1 LRRIGVF
8 WIEFM
13 SDFSQWSLRSELVEA
28 IASQGITE
36 PTPIQQASLA
46 DILAGTD
53 VLAQA
58 KTGSGKTLAF
68 ALGILSGLDAPS
80 GVQALVLCPTR
91 ELADQVTQAIRK
103 VAVRLPNV
111 KVSAFYG
118 GIPVRVHVESLVHE
132 PAIVVGTPGRIL
144 ELIETGAL
152 KLDAMKT
159 LVLDEADRMLDM
171 GFEPA
176 IQAIQKALPKKRQ
189 TLLFSATFPDAVRAL
204 SKSYQ
209 RDPKEILLDTDTRSE
224 HIEQLFFEV
233 PINRKADA
241 LLHLLGQLQ
250 PAQAL
255 VFCNTKI
262 DCQQV
267 EQHLAKAGFDV
278 TALHGDLEQR
288 DRDEAMVR
296 FQNGSVRV
304 LVATDVAARG
314 LDVSDL
320 PLVISYE
327 LAHQAD
333 VHVHRVGRTGRAGKD
348 GRALALV
355 ASSEIGRVKAVEEQM
370 SLTAQW
376 QRIDLSAIKLAPL
389 KADWKTLV
397 IDAGRKDKLRPGDI
411 LGALTGKQQIT
422 ATQVGKIALFDTRSY
437 VALHRSVADK
447 ALSLLRQ
454 DKIKGRSF
462 RVRLLSPAV

>member
-1 LRRIGVF
+1 MPDFNQWPLRA
-8 WIEFM
+8 
-13 SDFSQWSLRSELVEA
+13 ELLEA
-28 IASQGITE
+28 LASQSIFE
-36 PTPIQQASLA
+36 PTPIQQEALSDL
-46 DILAGTD
+46 LAGKD

-68 ALGILSGLDAPS
+68 ALAILSNVDATS

-103 VAVRLPNV
+103 VAVRLPNL
-111 KVSAFYG
+111 KISAFYG

-144 ELIETGAL
+144 ELIQNGAL
-152 KLDAMKT
+152 KLSGLKT

-176 IQAIQKALPKKRQ
+176 IQAIQKALPAKRQ
-189 TLLFSATFPDAVRAL
+189 TLLFSATFPEQVKTL
-204 SKSYQ
+204 SKNYQ
-209 RDPKEILLDTDTRSE
+209 NTPKEILLDTDTRSE

-233 PINRKADA
+233 SHARKNDA
-241 LLHLLGQLQ
+241 LLQLLGQLQ
-250 PAQAL
+250 PEQAL

-262 DCQQV
+262 DCQNV
-267 EQHLAKAGFDV
+267 EQHLSKSGFDV
-278 TALHGDLEQR
+278 CALHGDLEQR

-320 PLVISYE
+320 PLVFSYE

-355 ASSEIGRVKAVEEQM
+355 SSAEMGRVVAIEQQMNMSAV
-370 SLTAQW
+370 W
-376 QRIDLSAIKLAPL
+376 QRIDLNAIKLNPL
-389 KADWKTLV
+389 KAAWKTLV

-411 LGALTGKQQIT
+411 LGALTSKGVIDGK
-422 ATQVGKIALFDTRSY
+422 QVGKIALFDTRSY
-437 VALHRSVADK
+437 VAIQQQVADK
-447 ALSLLRQ
+447 ALAMLRQ
-454 DKIKGRSF
+454 DKIKGRTF
-462 RVRLLSPAV
+462 RVRLLAN

>member
-1 LRRIGVF
+1 MPDFNQWPLRA
-8 WIEFM
+8 
-13 SDFSQWSLRSELVEA
+13 ELLEA
-28 IASQGITE
+28 LASQGIFE
-36 PTPIQQASLA
+36 PTPIQQEALSDL
-46 DILAGTD
+46 LAGKD

-68 ALGILSGLDAPS
+68 ALAILSNVDATS

-103 VAVRLPNV
+103 VAVRLPNL
-111 KVSAFYG
+111 KISAFYG

-132 PAIVVGTPGRIL
+132 PSIVVGTPGRIL
-144 ELIETGAL
+144 ELIQNGAL
-152 KLDAMKT
+152 KLSGLKT

-176 IQAIQKALPKKRQ
+176 IQAIQKALPAKRQ
-189 TLLFSATFPDAVRAL
+189 TLLFSATFPEQVKTL
-204 SKSYQ
+204 SKNYQ
-209 RDPKEILLDTDTRSE
+209 NTPKEILLDTDTRSE

-233 PINRKADA
+233 SHARKNDA
-241 LLHLLGQLQ
+241 LLQLLGQLQ
-250 PAQAL
+250 PEQAL

-262 DCQQV
+262 DCQNV
-267 EQHLAKAGFDV
+267 EQHLSKSGFDV
-278 TALHGDLEQR
+278 CALHGDLEQR

-320 PLVISYE
+320 PLVLSYE

-355 ASSEIGRVKAVEEQM
+355 SSAEMGRVVAIEQQMNMSAV
-370 SLTAQW
+370 W
-376 QRIDLSAIKLAPL
+376 QRIDLNAIKLNPL
-389 KADWKTLV
+389 KAAWKTLV

-411 LGALTGKQQIT
+411 LGALTSKGVIDGK
-422 ATQVGKIALFDTRSY
+422 QVGKIALFDTRSY
-437 VALHRSVADK
+437 VAIQQQVADK
-447 ALSLLRQ
+447 ALSMLRQ
-454 DKIKGRSF
+454 DKIKGRTF
-462 RVRLLSPAV
+462 RVRLLAN

>member
-1 LRRIGVF
+1 MPDFNQWPLRA
-8 WIEFM
+8 
-13 SDFSQWSLRSELVEA
+13 ELLEA
-28 IASQGITE
+28 LASQGIFE
-36 PTPIQQASLA
+36 PTPIQQEALSDL
-46 DILAGTD
+46 LAGND

-68 ALGILSGLDAPS
+68 ALAILSSVDATS

-103 VAVRLPNV
+103 VAVRLPNL
-111 KVSAFYG
+111 KISAFYG

-132 PAIVVGTPGRIL
+132 PSIVVGTPGRIL
-144 ELIETGAL
+144 ELIQNGAL
-152 KLDAMKT
+152 KLSGLKT

-176 IQAIQKALPKKRQ
+176 IQAIQKALPAKRQ
-189 TLLFSATFPDAVRAL
+189 TLLFSATFPEQVKTL
-204 SKSYQ
+204 SKNYQ
-209 RDPKEILLDTDTRSE
+209 NTPKEILLDTDTRSE

-233 PINRKADA
+233 SHARKNDA
-241 LLHLLGQLQ
+241 LLQLLGQLQ
-250 PAQAL
+250 PEQAL

-262 DCQQV
+262 DCQNV
-267 EQHLAKAGFDV
+267 EQHLSKSGFDV
-278 TALHGDLEQR
+278 CALHGDLEQR

-320 PLVISYE
+320 PLVLSYE

-355 ASSEIGRVKAVEEQM
+355 SSAEMGRVVAIEQQMNMSAV
-370 SLTAQW
+370 W
-376 QRIDLSAIKLAPL
+376 QRLDLNAIKLNPL
-389 KADWKTLV
+389 KAAWKTLV

-411 LGALTGKQQIT
+411 LGALTSKGIIDGKS
-422 ATQVGKIALFDTRSY
+422 VGKIALFDTRSY
-437 VALHRSVADK
+437 VALQQQVADK
-447 ALSLLRQ
+447 ALAMLRQ
-454 DKIKGRSF
+454 DKIKGRTF
-462 RVRLLSPAV
+462 RVRLLAN

>member
-1 LRRIGVF
+1 
-8 WIEFM
+8 M
-13 SDFSQWSLRSELVEA
+13 SDFNQWSLPAELLEA
-28 IASQGITE
+28 LSSQGITQ
-36 PTPIQQASLA
+36 PTPIQQQALSDL
-46 DILAGTD
+46 LAGHD

-68 ALGILSGLDAPS
+68 ALTMLTRLEPVS

-103 VAVRLPNV
+103 VAVRLPNL
-111 KVSAFYG
+111 KISAFYG
-118 GIPVRVHVESLVHE
+118 GIPVRVHAESLVHE

-144 ELIETGAL
+144 ELIQNGAL
-152 KLDAMKT
+152 KLTSLKT
-159 LVLDEADRMLDM
+159 WVLDEADRMLDM

-176 IQAIQKALPKKRQ
+176 IQAIQKSLPDKRQ
-189 TLLFSATFPDAVRAL
+189 TLMFSATFPEQVKLL
-204 SKSYQ
+204 SKNYQ
-209 RDPKEILLDTDTRSE
+209 KTPKEILLDTDTRSE

-233 PINRKADA
+233 SIPKKNDA
-241 LLHLLGQLQ
+241 LVQLLGQLK
-250 PAQAL
+250 PEQAL

-262 DCQQV
+262 DCQNV
-267 EQHLAKAGFDV
+267 EQHLSKAGFDV
-278 TALHGDLEQR
+278 CALHGDLEQR

-320 PLVISYE
+320 PLVVSYE

-348 GRALALV
+348 GRALAFV
-355 ASSEIGRVKAVEEQM
+355 ASSEMGRVAAIEEQM
-370 SLTAQW
+370 TLSAQW
-376 QRIDLSAIKLAPL
+376 QRLDLNTIKLQPL
-389 KADWKTLV
+389 QSLWKTLV

-411 LGALTGKQQIT
+411 LGALTANKQIEGKD
-422 ATQVGKIALFDTRSY
+422 VGKIALFDTRSY
-437 VALHRSVADK
+437 VALHKSVADK
-447 ALSLLRQ
+447 ALQLLRN
-454 DKIKGRSF
+454 DKIKGRTF
-462 RVRLLSPAV
+462 RIRILGASR

>member
-1 LRRIGVF
+1 
-8 WIEFM
+8 M
-13 SDFSQWSLRSELVEA
+13 SDFSQWPLRAELLEA
-28 IASQGITE
+28 LASQSMTV
-36 PTPIQQASLA
+36 PTPIQQAALA
-46 DILAGTD
+46 DILAGRD

-68 ALGILSGLDAPS
+68 ALGLLQGLKSPS

-152 KLDAMKT
+152 KLEAMT
-159 LVLDEADRMLDM
+159 SLVLDEADRMLDM

-176 IQAIQKALPKKRQ
+176 IQAIRKALPAKYQ
-189 TLLFSATFPDAVRAL
+189 TLLFSATFPEAVRAL

-209 RDPKEILLDTDTRSE
+209 RDPLEILLDTDTRSE

-233 PINRKADA
+233 SASRKNDA
-241 LLHLLGQLQ
+241 LLQLLGQLQ

-262 DCQQV
+262 DCQNV

-278 TALHGDLEQR
+278 CSLHGDLEQR

-320 PLVISYE
+320 PLVFSYE

-355 ASSEIGRVKAVEEQM
+355 APSEMGRVNAIEQQM
-370 SLTAQW
+370 GLTARW
-376 QRIDLSAIKLAPL
+376 QRLDLSSIKLAPL
-389 KADWKTLV
+389 KADWKTVV

-411 LGALTGKQQIT
+411 LGALTAKQAIDGK
-422 ATQVGKIALFDTRSY
+422 AVGKIALFDTRSY
-437 VALHRSVADK
+437 VALHKSVADK
-447 ALSLLRQ
+447 ALQLLRQ

-462 RVRLLSPAV
+462 RVRLLSP

>member
-1 LRRIGVF
+1 
-8 WIEFM
+8 M
-13 SDFSQWSLRSELVEA
+13 SDFSQWPLRAELLDA
-28 IASQGITE
+28 LTSQGMTV
-36 PTPIQQASLA
+36 PTPIQQAALA
-46 DILAGTD
+46 EILAGRD

-68 ALGILSGLDAPS
+68 ALGLLQGLKAPS

-152 KLDAMKT
+152 KLEAMNS

-176 IQAIQKALPKKRQ
+176 IQAIRKGLPANYQ

-209 RDPKEILLDTDTRSE
+209 RDPLEILLDTDTRSE

-233 PINRKADA
+233 PANRKNDV
-241 LLHLLGQLQ
+241 LLQLLGQLQ

-262 DCQQV
+262 DCQNV

-278 TALHGDLEQR
+278 CALHGDLEQR

-296 FQNGSVRV
+296 FQNGSMRV

-320 PLVISYE
+320 PLVFSYE

-348 GRALALV
+348 GQALALV
-355 ASSEIGRVKAVEEQM
+355 ASGEMARVKAIEEQM
-370 SLTAQW
+370 GMTARW
-376 QRIDLSAIKLAPL
+376 QRLDLSSIKLAPL
-389 KADWKTLV
+389 KAEWKTLV

-411 LGALTGKQQIT
+411 LGALTAKQAIDGK
-422 ATQVGKIALFDTRSY
+422 AVGKIALFDTRSY
-437 VALHRSVADK
+437 VALHKSVADR
-447 ALSLLRQ
+447 ALQLLRQ

-462 RVRLLSPAV
+462 RVRLLSP

>member
-1 LRRIGVF
+1 
-8 WIEFM
+8 M
-13 SDFSQWSLRSELVEA
+13 SDFSQWPLRAELLEA
-28 IASQGITE
+28 LASQSMTV
-36 PTPIQQASLA
+36 PTPIQQAALA
-46 DILAGTD
+46 DILAGRD

-68 ALGILSGLDAPS
+68 ALGLLQGLKSPS

-152 KLDAMKT
+152 KLEAMT
-159 LVLDEADRMLDM
+159 SLVLDEADRMLDM

-176 IQAIQKALPKKRQ
+176 IQAIRKALPAKYQ
-189 TLLFSATFPDAVRAL
+189 TLLFSATFPEAVRAL

-209 RDPKEILLDTDTRSE
+209 RDPLEILLDTDTRSE

-233 PINRKADA
+233 SASRKNDA
-241 LLHLLGQLQ
+241 LLQLLGQLQ

-262 DCQQV
+262 DCQNV

-278 TALHGDLEQR
+278 CALHGDLEQR

-320 PLVISYE
+320 PLVFSYE

-355 ASSEIGRVKAVEEQM
+355 APSEMGRVNAIEQQM
-370 SLTAQW
+370 GLTARW
-376 QRIDLSAIKLAPL
+376 QRLDLSSIKLAPL
-389 KADWKTLV
+389 KADWKTVV

-411 LGALTGKQQIT
+411 LGALTAKQAIDGK
-422 ATQVGKIALFDTRSY
+422 AVGKIALFDTRSY
-437 VALHRSVADK
+437 VALHKSVADK
-447 ALSLLRQ
+447 ALQLLRQ

-462 RVRLLSPAV
+462 RVRLLSP

>member
-1 LRRIGVF
+1 MPDFNQWPLRA
-8 WIEFM
+8 
-13 SDFSQWSLRSELVEA
+13 ELLEA
-28 IASQGITE
+28 LASQGIFE
-36 PTPIQQASLA
+36 PTPIQQEALSDL
-46 DILAGTD
+46 LAGKD

-68 ALGILSGLDAPS
+68 ALAILSNVDATS

-103 VAVRLPNV
+103 VAVRLPNL
-111 KVSAFYG
+111 KISAFYG

-132 PAIVVGTPGRIL
+132 PSIVVGTPGRIL
-144 ELIETGAL
+144 ELIQNGAL
-152 KLDAMKT
+152 KLSGLKT

-176 IQAIQKALPKKRQ
+176 IQAIQKALPAKRQ
-189 TLLFSATFPDAVRAL
+189 TLLFSATFPEQVKTL
-204 SKSYQ
+204 SKNYQ
-209 RDPKEILLDTDTRSE
+209 NTPKEILLDTDTRSE

-233 PINRKADA
+233 SHARKNDA
-241 LLHLLGQLQ
+241 LLQLLGQLQ
-250 PAQAL
+250 PEQAL

-262 DCQQV
+262 DCQNV
-267 EQHLAKAGFDV
+267 EQHLSKSGFDV
-278 TALHGDLEQR
+278 CALHGDLEQR

-320 PLVISYE
+320 PLVLSYE

-355 ASSEIGRVKAVEEQM
+355 SSTEMGRVVAIEQQMNMSAV
-370 SLTAQW
+370 W
-376 QRIDLSAIKLAPL
+376 QRIDLNAIKLNPL
-389 KADWKTLV
+389 KAVWKTLV

-411 LGALTGKQQIT
+411 LGALTSKGVIDGK
-422 ATQVGKIALFDTRSY
+422 QVGKIALFDTRSY
-437 VALHRSVADK
+437 VAIQQQVVDK
-447 ALSLLRQ
+447 ALSMLRQ
-454 DKIKGRSF
+454 DKIKGRTF
-462 RVRLLSPAV
+462 RVRLLAN

>member
-1 LRRIGVF
+1 
-8 WIEFM
+8 
-13 SDFSQWSLRSELVEA
+13 
-28 IASQGITE
+28 
-36 PTPIQQASLA
+36 
-46 DILAGTD
+46 
-53 VLAQA
+53 
-58 KTGSGKTLAF
+58 
-68 ALGILSGLDAPS
+68 
-80 GVQALVLCPTR
+80 VLCPTR

-144 ELIETGAL
+144 ELIESGAL
-152 KLDAMKT
+152 KLEAMNT

-176 IQAIQKALPKKRQ
+176 IQAIRKGLPANYQ

-209 RDPKEILLDTDTRSE
+209 RDPLEILLDTDTRSE
-224 HIEQLFFEV
+224 HIAQGFFEV
-233 PINRKADA
+233 PANRKNDA
-241 LLHLLGQLQ
+241 LLQLLGQLQ

-262 DCQQV
+262 DCQNV

-278 TALHGDLEQR
+278 CALHGDLEQR

-320 PLVISYE
+320 PLVFSYE

-348 GRALALV
+348 GQALALV
-355 ASSEIGRVKAVEEQM
+355 APGEMARVKAIEEQM
-370 SLTAQW
+370 GMTA
-376 QRIDLSAIKLAPL
+376 
-389 KADWKTLV
+389 
-397 IDAGRKDKLRPGDI
+397 RP
-411 LGALTGKQQIT
+411 
-422 ATQVGKIALFDTRSY
+422 
-437 VALHRSVADK
+437 
-447 ALSLLRQ
+447 
-454 DKIKGRSF
+454 
-462 RVRLLSPAV
+462 

>member
-1 LRRIGVF
+1 
-8 WIEFM
+8 M
-13 SDFSQWSLRSELVEA
+13 SDFSQWPLRAELLDA
-28 IASQGITE
+28 LTSQGMTV
-36 PTPIQQASLA
+36 PTPIQQAALA
-46 DILAGTD
+46 DILAGRD

-68 ALGILSGLDAPS
+68 ALGLLQGLKAPS

-144 ELIETGAL
+144 ELIESGAL
-152 KLDAMKT
+152 KLEAMNT

-176 IQAIQKALPKKRQ
+176 IQAIRKGLPANYQ

-209 RDPKEILLDTDTRSE
+209 RDPLEILLDTDTRSE
-224 HIEQLFFEV
+224 HIAQGFFEV
-233 PINRKADA
+233 PANRKNDA
-241 LLHLLGQLQ
+241 LLQLLGQLQ

-262 DCQQV
+262 DCQNV

-278 TALHGDLEQR
+278 CALHGDLEQR

-320 PLVISYE
+320 PLVFSYE

-348 GRALALV
+348 GQALALV
-355 ASSEIGRVKAVEEQM
+355 APGEMARVKAIEEQM
-370 SLTAQW
+370 GMTARW
-376 QRIDLSAIKLAPL
+376 QRLDLSSIKLAPL
-389 KADWKTLV
+389 KAEWKTVV

-411 LGALTGKQQIT
+411 LGALTAKQMIDGKS
-422 ATQVGKIALFDTRSY
+422 VGKIALFDTRSY
-437 VALHRSVADK
+437 VALHKSVADK
-447 ALSLLRQ
+447 ALQLLRQ

-462 RVRLLSPAV
+462 RVRLLSP

>member
-1 LRRIGVF
+1 MPDFNQWPLRA
-8 WIEFM
+8 
-13 SDFSQWSLRSELVEA
+13 ELLEA
-28 IASQGITE
+28 LASQGIFE
-36 PTPIQQASLA
+36 PTPIQQEALSDL
-46 DILAGTD
+46 LAGKD

-68 ALGILSGLDAPS
+68 ALAILSNVDATS

-103 VAVRLPNV
+103 VAVRLPNL
-111 KVSAFYG
+111 KISAFYG

-132 PAIVVGTPGRIL
+132 PSIVVGTPGRIL
-144 ELIETGAL
+144 ELIQNGAL
-152 KLDAMKT
+152 KLSGLKT

-176 IQAIQKALPKKRQ
+176 IQAIQKALPAKRQ
-189 TLLFSATFPDAVRAL
+189 TLLFSATFPEQVKTL
-204 SKSYQ
+204 SKNYQ
-209 RDPKEILLDTDTRSE
+209 NTPKEILLDTDTRSE

-233 PINRKADA
+233 THARKNDA
-241 LLHLLGQLQ
+241 LLQLLGQLQ
-250 PAQAL
+250 PEQAL

-262 DCQQV
+262 DCQNV
-267 EQHLAKAGFDV
+267 EQHLSKSGFDV
-278 TALHGDLEQR
+278 CALHGDLEQR

-320 PLVISYE
+320 PLVLSYE

-355 ASSEIGRVKAVEEQM
+355 SSAEMGRVVAIEQQMNMSAV
-370 SLTAQW
+370 W
-376 QRIDLSAIKLAPL
+376 QRIDLNAIKLNPL
-389 KADWKTLV
+389 KASWKTLV

-411 LGALTGKQQIT
+411 LGALTSKGVIDGK
-422 ATQVGKIALFDTRSY
+422 QVGKIALFDTRSY
-437 VALHRSVADK
+437 VAIQQQVADK
-447 ALSLLRQ
+447 ALSMLRQ
-454 DKIKGRSF
+454 DKIKGRTF
-462 RVRLLSPAV
+462 RVRLLAN

>member
-1 LRRIGVF
+1 MPDFNQWPLRA
-8 WIEFM
+8 
-13 SDFSQWSLRSELVEA
+13 ELLEA
-28 IASQGITE
+28 LASQGIFE
-36 PTPIQQASLA
+36 PTPIQQEALSDL
-46 DILAGTD
+46 LAGKD

-68 ALGILSGLDAPS
+68 ALAILSNVDATS

-103 VAVRLPNV
+103 VAVRLPNL
-111 KVSAFYG
+111 KISAFYG

-132 PAIVVGTPGRIL
+132 PSIVVGTPGRIL
-144 ELIETGAL
+144 ELIQNGAL
-152 KLDAMKT
+152 KLSGLKT

-176 IQAIQKALPKKRQ
+176 IQAIQKALPAKRQ
-189 TLLFSATFPDAVRAL
+189 TLLFSATFPEQVKTL
-204 SKSYQ
+204 SKNYQ
-209 RDPKEILLDTDTRSE
+209 NTPKEILLDTDTRSE

-233 PINRKADA
+233 SHARKNDA
-241 LLHLLGQLQ
+241 LLQLLGQLQ
-250 PAQAL
+250 PEQAL

-262 DCQQV
+262 DCQNV
-267 EQHLAKAGFDV
+267 EQHLSKSGFDV
-278 TALHGDLEQR
+278 CALHGDLEQR

-320 PLVISYE
+320 PLVLSYE

-355 ASSEIGRVKAVEEQM
+355 SSAEMGRVVAIEQQMNMSAV
-370 SLTAQW
+370 W
-376 QRIDLSAIKLAPL
+376 QRIDLNAIKLNPL
-389 KADWKTLV
+389 KAVWKTLV

-411 LGALTGKQQIT
+411 LGALTSKGVIDGN
-422 ATQVGKIALFDTRSY
+422 QVGKIALFDTRSY
-437 VALHRSVADK
+437 VAIQQQVVDK
-447 ALSLLRQ
+447 ALSMLRQ
-454 DKIKGRSF
+454 DKIKGRTF
-462 RVRLLSPAV
+462 RVRLLAN

>member
-1 LRRIGVF
+1 
-8 WIEFM
+8 M
-13 SDFSQWSLRSELVEA
+13 
-28 IASQGITE
+28 
-36 PTPIQQASLA
+36 
-46 DILAGTD
+46 
-53 VLAQA
+53 
-58 KTGSGKTLAF
+58 
-68 ALGILSGLDAPS
+68 
-80 GVQALVLCPTR
+80 
-91 ELADQVTQAIRK
+91 
-103 VAVRLPNV
+103 

-152 KLDAMKT
+152 KLDALRT

-176 IQAIQKALPKKRQ
+176 IKAIQKALPKKRQ
-189 TLLFSATFPDAVRAL
+189 TLLFSATFPDAVREL
-204 SKSYQ
+204 SKSHQ
-209 RDPKEILLDTDTRSE
+209 REPKEILLDTDTRSE
-224 HIEQLFFEV
+224 HIEQRFFDV
-233 PINRKADA
+233 PANRKLDA
-241 LLHLLGQLQ
+241 LVQLFGQLQ

-262 DCQQV
+262 DCQHVQ
-267 EQHLAKAGFDV
+267 QHLAKAGFDV
-278 TALHGDLEQR
+278 CALHGDLEQR

-327 LAHQAD
+327 LAHQPD

-348 GRALALV
+348 GLALALV
-355 ASSEIGRVKAVEEQM
+355 APSEAGRVNAVEEQM
-370 SLTAQW
+370 SLRAQW
-376 QRIDLSAIKLAPL
+376 QRIDLSAISLSPL

-411 LGALTGKQQIT
+411 LGALTGKQQI
-422 ATQVGKIALFDTRSY
+422 AAAQVGKIALFDTRSY
-437 VALHRSVADK
+437 VALHKNVSDK
-447 ALSLLRQ
+447 ALQLLRQ

-462 RVRLLSPAV
+462 RVRLLND

>member
-1 LRRIGVF
+1 MPDFNQWPLRA
-8 WIEFM
+8 
-13 SDFSQWSLRSELVEA
+13 ELLEA
-28 IASQGITE
+28 LASQGIFE
-36 PTPIQQASLA
+36 PTPIQQEALSDL
-46 DILAGTD
+46 LAGKD

-68 ALGILSGLDAPS
+68 ALAILSNVDATS

-103 VAVRLPNV
+103 VAVRLPNL
-111 KVSAFYG
+111 KISAFYG
-118 GIPVRVHVESLVHE
+118 GIPVRIHVESLVHE
-132 PAIVVGTPGRIL
+132 PSIVVGTPGRIL
-144 ELIETGAL
+144 ELIQNGAL
-152 KLDAMKT
+152 KLSGLKT

-176 IQAIQKALPKKRQ
+176 IQAIQKVLPAKRQ
-189 TLLFSATFPDAVRAL
+189 TLLFSATFPEQVKTL
-204 SKSYQ
+204 SKNYQ
-209 RDPKEILLDTDTRSE
+209 NTPKEILLDTDTRSE

-233 PINRKADA
+233 SHARKNDA
-241 LLHLLGQLQ
+241 LLQLLGQLQ
-250 PAQAL
+250 PEQAL

-262 DCQQV
+262 DCQNV
-267 EQHLAKAGFDV
+267 EQHLSKSGFDV
-278 TALHGDLEQR
+278 CALHGDLEQR

-320 PLVISYE
+320 PLVLSYE

-355 ASSEIGRVKAVEEQM
+355 SSAEMGRVVAIEQQMNMSAV
-370 SLTAQW
+370 W
-376 QRIDLSAIKLAPL
+376 QRIDLNAIKLNPL
-389 KADWKTLV
+389 KASWKTLV

-411 LGALTGKQQIT
+411 LGALTSKGVIDGK
-422 ATQVGKIALFDTRSY
+422 QVGKIALFDTRSY
-437 VALHRSVADK
+437 VAIQQQVADK
-447 ALSLLRQ
+447 ALSMLRQ
-454 DKIKGRSF
+454 DKIKGRTF
-462 RVRLLSPAV
+462 RVRLLAN

>member
-1 LRRIGVF
+1 
-8 WIEFM
+8 M
-13 SDFSQWSLRSELVEA
+13 SDFSQWPLRAELLEA
-28 IASQGITE
+28 LTSQSMTV
-36 PTPIQQASLA
+36 PTPIQQAALA
-46 DILAGTD
+46 DILAGRD

-68 ALGILSGLDAPS
+68 ALGLLQGLKSPS

-152 KLDAMKT
+152 KLEAMT
-159 LVLDEADRMLDM
+159 SLVLDEADRMLDM

-176 IQAIQKALPKKRQ
+176 IQAIRKALPAKYQ
-189 TLLFSATFPDAVRAL
+189 TLLFSATFPEAVRAL

-209 RDPKEILLDTDTRSE
+209 RDPLEILLDTDTRSE

-233 PINRKADA
+233 SASRKNDA
-241 LLHLLGQLQ
+241 LLQLLGQLQ

-262 DCQQV
+262 DCQNV

-278 TALHGDLEQR
+278 CALHGDLEQR

-320 PLVISYE
+320 PLVFSYE

-355 ASSEIGRVKAVEEQM
+355 APSEMGRVNAIEQQM
-370 SLTAQW
+370 GLTARW
-376 QRIDLSAIKLAPL
+376 QRLDLSSIKLAPL
-389 KADWKTLV
+389 KADWKTVV

-411 LGALTGKQQIT
+411 LGALTAKQAIDGK
-422 ATQVGKIALFDTRSY
+422 AVGKIALFDTRSY
-437 VALHRSVADK
+437 VALHKSVADK
-447 ALSLLRQ
+447 ALQLLRQ

-462 RVRLLSPAV
+462 RVRLLSP

>member
-1 LRRIGVF
+1 MMPDFNQWPLRA
-8 WIEFM
+8 
-13 SDFSQWSLRSELVEA
+13 ELLEA
-28 IASQGITE
+28 LASQGIFE
-36 PTPIQQASLA
+36 PTPIQQEALSDL
-46 DILAGTD
+46 LAGKD

-68 ALGILSGLDAPS
+68 ALAILSNVDATS

-103 VAVRLPNV
+103 VAVRLPNL
-111 KVSAFYG
+111 KISAFYG

-132 PAIVVGTPGRIL
+132 PSIVVGTPGRIL
-144 ELIETGAL
+144 ELIQNGAL
-152 KLDAMKT
+152 KLSGLKT

-176 IQAIQKALPKKRQ
+176 IQAIQKALPAKRQ
-189 TLLFSATFPDAVRAL
+189 TLLFSATFPEQVKTL
-204 SKSYQ
+204 SKNYQ
-209 RDPKEILLDTDTRSE
+209 NTPKEILLDTDTRSE

-233 PINRKADA
+233 SHARKNDA
-241 LLHLLGQLQ
+241 LLQLLGQLQ
-250 PAQAL
+250 PEQAL

-262 DCQQV
+262 DCQNV
-267 EQHLAKAGFDV
+267 EQHLSKSGFDV
-278 TALHGDLEQR
+278 CALHGDLEQR

-320 PLVISYE
+320 PLVLSYE

-355 ASSEIGRVKAVEEQM
+355 SSAEMGRVVAIEQQMNMSAV
-370 SLTAQW
+370 W
-376 QRIDLSAIKLAPL
+376 QRIDLNAIKLNPL
-389 KADWKTLV
+389 KASWKTLV

-411 LGALTGKQQIT
+411 LGALTSKGVIDGK
-422 ATQVGKIALFDTRSY
+422 QVGKIALFDTRSY
-437 VALHRSVADK
+437 VAIQQQVADK
-447 ALSLLRQ
+447 ALSMLRQ
-454 DKIKGRSF
+454 DKIKGRTF
-462 RVRLLSPAV
+462 RVRLLAN

>member
-1 LRRIGVF
+1 MPDFNQWPLRA
-8 WIEFM
+8 
-13 SDFSQWSLRSELVEA
+13 ELLEA
-28 IASQGITE
+28 LASQSIFE
-36 PTPIQQASLA
+36 PTPIQQEALSDL
-46 DILAGTD
+46 LAGKD

-68 ALGILSGLDAPS
+68 ALAILSNVDATS

-103 VAVRLPNV
+103 VAVRLPNL
-111 KVSAFYG
+111 KISAFYG

-144 ELIETGAL
+144 ELIQNGAL
-152 KLDAMKT
+152 KLSGLKT

-176 IQAIQKALPKKRQ
+176 IQAIQKALPAKRQ
-189 TLLFSATFPDAVRAL
+189 TLLFSATFPEQVKTL
-204 SKSYQ
+204 SKNYQ
-209 RDPKEILLDTDTRSE
+209 NTPKEILLDTDTRSE

-233 PINRKADA
+233 SHARKNDA
-241 LLHLLGQLQ
+241 LLQLLGQLQ
-250 PAQAL
+250 PEQAL

-262 DCQQV
+262 DCQNV
-267 EQHLAKAGFDV
+267 EQHLSKSGFDV
-278 TALHGDLEQR
+278 CALHGDLEQR

-320 PLVISYE
+320 PLVFSYE

-355 ASSEIGRVKAVEEQM
+355 SSAEMGRVVAIEQQMNMSAV
-370 SLTAQW
+370 W
-376 QRIDLSAIKLAPL
+376 QRIDLNAIKLNPL
-389 KADWKTLV
+389 KAAWKTLV

-411 LGALTGKQQIT
+411 LGALTSKGVIDGK
-422 ATQVGKIALFDTRSY
+422 QVGKIALFDTRSY
-437 VALHRSVADK
+437 VAIQQQVADK
-447 ALSLLRQ
+447 ALTMLRQ
-454 DKIKGRSF
+454 DKIKGRTF
-462 RVRLLSPAV
+462 RVRLLAN

>member
-1 LRRIGVF
+1 MPDFNQWPLRA
-8 WIEFM
+8 
-13 SDFSQWSLRSELVEA
+13 ELLEA
-28 IASQGITE
+28 LASQSIFE
-36 PTPIQQASLA
+36 PTPIQQEALSDL
-46 DILAGTD
+46 LAGKD

-68 ALGILSGLDAPS
+68 ALAILSNVDATS

-103 VAVRLPNV
+103 VAVRLPNL
-111 KVSAFYG
+111 KISAFYG

-144 ELIETGAL
+144 ELIQNGAL
-152 KLDAMKT
+152 KLSGLKT

-176 IQAIQKALPKKRQ
+176 IQAIQKALPAKRQ
-189 TLLFSATFPDAVRAL
+189 TLLFSATFPEQVKTL
-204 SKSYQ
+204 SKNYQ
-209 RDPKEILLDTDTRSE
+209 NTPKEILLDTDTRSE

-233 PINRKADA
+233 SHARKNDA
-241 LLHLLGQLQ
+241 LLQLLGQLQ
-250 PAQAL
+250 PEQAL

-262 DCQQV
+262 DCQNV
-267 EQHLAKAGFDV
+267 EQHLSKSGFDV
-278 TALHGDLEQR
+278 CALHGDLEQR

-320 PLVISYE
+320 PLVFSYE

-355 ASSEIGRVKAVEEQM
+355 SSAEMGRVVAIEQQMNMSAV
-370 SLTAQW
+370 W
-376 QRIDLSAIKLAPL
+376 QRIDLNAIKLNPL
-389 KADWKTLV
+389 KAAWKTLV

-411 LGALTGKQQIT
+411 LGALTSKGVIDGK
-422 ATQVGKIALFDTRSY
+422 QVGKIALFDTRSY
-437 VALHRSVADK
+437 VAIQQLVADK
-447 ALSLLRQ
+447 ALTMLRQ
-454 DKIKGRSF
+454 DKIKGRTF
-462 RVRLLSPAV
+462 RVRLLAN

>member
-1 LRRIGVF
+1 MHDFNQWPLRA
-8 WIEFM
+8 
-13 SDFSQWSLRSELVEA
+13 ELLEA
-28 IASQGITE
+28 LASQGIFE
-36 PTPIQQASLA
+36 PTPIQQEALSDL
-46 DILAGTD
+46 LAGND

-68 ALGILSGLDAPS
+68 ALAILSAVDAS
-80 GVQALVLCPTR
+80 AGVQALVLCPTR

-103 VAVRLPNV
+103 VAVRLPNL
-111 KVSAFYG
+111 KISAFYG

-132 PAIVVGTPGRIL
+132 PSIVVGTPGRIL
-144 ELIETGAL
+144 ELIQHGAL
-152 KLDAMKT
+152 KLSGLKT

-176 IQAIQKALPKKRQ
+176 IQAIQKALPAKRQ
-189 TLLFSATFPDAVRAL
+189 TLLFSATFPEQVKAL
-204 SKSYQ
+204 SKNYQ
-209 RDPKEILLDTDTRSE
+209 NTPKEILLDTDTRSE

-233 PINRKADA
+233 SHARKNDA
-241 LLHLLGQLQ
+241 LLQLLGQLQ
-250 PAQAL
+250 PEQTL

-262 DCQQV
+262 DCQNV

-278 TALHGDLEQR
+278 CALHGDLEQR

-320 PLVISYE
+320 PLVLSYE

-355 ASSEIGRVKAVEEQM
+355 SSAEMGRVGAIEQQMNMRAV
-370 SLTAQW
+370 W
-376 QRIDLSAIKLAPL
+376 QRLDLNTIKLNPL
-389 KADWKTLV
+389 KAAWKTLV

-411 LGALTGKQQIT
+411 LGALTSKGIIDGKS
-422 ATQVGKIALFDTRSY
+422 VGKIALFDTRSY
-437 VALHRSVADK
+437 VALQQQVADK
-447 ALSLLRQ
+447 ALTMLRQ
-454 DKIKGRSF
+454 DKIKGRTF
-462 RVRLLSPAV
+462 RVRLLAN

>member
-1 LRRIGVF
+1 
-8 WIEFM
+8 M
-13 SDFSQWSLRSELVEA
+13 SDFSQWPLRAELLEA
-28 IASQGITE
+28 LSSQGMSV
-36 PTPIQQASLA
+36 PTPIQQAALS
-46 DILAGTD
+46 DILAGRD

-68 ALGILSGLDAPS
+68 ALGLLQGLKAPS

-91 ELADQVTQAIRK
+91 ELADQVSQAIRK

-152 KLDAMKT
+152 KLDTMNT

-176 IQAIQKALPKKRQ
+176 IQAIQKALPANYQ
-189 TLLFSATFPDAVRAL
+189 TLLFSATFPEAVRDL
-204 SKSYQ
+204 SKNYQ
-209 RDPKEILLDTDTRSE
+209 RNPLEILLDTDTRSE

-233 PINRKADA
+233 PGNRKNDA
-241 LLHLLGQLQ
+241 LLQLLGQLQ

-262 DCQQV
+262 DCQNV

-278 TALHGDLEQR
+278 CALHGDLEQR

-296 FQNGSVRV
+296 FQNGSIRV

-320 PLVISYE
+320 PLVVSYE

-355 ASSEIGRVKAVEEQM
+355 APAEIGRVKAVEEQM
-370 SLTAQW
+370 GLSARW
-376 QRIDLSAIKLAPL
+376 QRLDLSSIKLAPL

-411 LGALTGKQQIT
+411 LGALTAKQQIAGT
-422 ATQVGKIALFDTRSY
+422 AVGKIALFDTRAY
-437 VALHRSVADK
+437 VALHKNVADK
-447 ALSLLRQ
+447 ALQLLRQ

-462 RVRLLSPAV
+462 RVRLLSH

>member
-1 LRRIGVF
+1 MPDFNQWPLRA
-8 WIEFM
+8 
-13 SDFSQWSLRSELVEA
+13 ELLEA
-28 IASQGITE
+28 LASQGIFE
-36 PTPIQQASLA
+36 PTPIQQEALSDL
-46 DILAGTD
+46 LAGND

-68 ALGILSGLDAPS
+68 ALAILSNVDATS

-103 VAVRLPNV
+103 VAVRLPNL
-111 KVSAFYG
+111 KISAFYG

-132 PAIVVGTPGRIL
+132 PSIVVGTPGRIL
-144 ELIETGAL
+144 ELIQNGAL
-152 KLDAMKT
+152 KLSGLKT

-176 IQAIQKALPKKRQ
+176 IQAIQKALPAKRQ
-189 TLLFSATFPDAVRAL
+189 TLLFSATFPEQVKTL
-204 SKSYQ
+204 SKNYQ
-209 RDPKEILLDTDTRSE
+209 NTPKEILLDTDTRSE

-233 PINRKADA
+233 SHARKNDA
-241 LLHLLGQLQ
+241 LLQLLGQLQ
-250 PAQAL
+250 PEQAL

-262 DCQQV
+262 DCQNV
-267 EQHLAKAGFDV
+267 EQHLSKSGFDV
-278 TALHGDLEQR
+278 CALHGDLEQR

-320 PLVISYE
+320 PLVLSYE

-355 ASSEIGRVKAVEEQM
+355 SSAEMGRVVAIEQQMNMSAV
-370 SLTAQW
+370 W
-376 QRIDLSAIKLAPL
+376 QRIDLNAIKLNPL
-389 KADWKTLV
+389 KAAWKTLV

-411 LGALTGKQQIT
+411 LGALTSKGVIDGK
-422 ATQVGKIALFDTRSY
+422 QVGKIALFDTRSY
-437 VALHRSVADK
+437 VALQQQVADK
-447 ALSLLRQ
+447 ALTMLRQ
-454 DKIKGRSF
+454 DKIKGRTF
-462 RVRLLSPAV
+462 RVRLLAN

>member
-1 LRRIGVF
+1 
-8 WIEFM
+8 M
-13 SDFSQWSLRSELVEA
+13 SDFSQWPLRAELLDA
-28 IASQGITE
+28 LTSQGMTV
-36 PTPIQQASLA
+36 PTTIQQAALA
-46 DILAGTD
+46 DILAGRD

-68 ALGILSGLDAPS
+68 ALGLLQGLKAPS
-80 GVQALVLCPTR
+80 GVQTLVLCPTR

-152 KLDAMKT
+152 KLEAMNS

-176 IQAIQKALPKKRQ
+176 IQAIRKGLPANYQ

-209 RDPKEILLDTDTRSE
+209 RDPLEILLDTDTRSE

-233 PINRKADA
+233 PANRKNDA
-241 LLHLLGQLQ
+241 LLQLLGQLQ

-262 DCQQV
+262 DCQNV

-278 TALHGDLEQR
+278 CALHGDLEQR

-296 FQNGSVRV
+296 FQNASVRV

-320 PLVISYE
+320 PLVFSYE

-348 GRALALV
+348 GQALALV
-355 ASSEIGRVKAVEEQM
+355 ASGEMARVKAIEEQM
-370 SLTAQW
+370 GMTARW
-376 QRIDLSAIKLAPL
+376 QRLDLSSIKLAPL
-389 KADWKTLV
+389 KAEWKTVV

-411 LGALTGKQQIT
+411 LGALTAKQAIDGK
-422 ATQVGKIALFDTRSY
+422 AVGKIALFDTRSY
-437 VALHRSVADK
+437 VALHKSVADR
-447 ALSLLRQ
+447 ALQLLRQ

-462 RVRLLSPAV
+462 RVRLLSP

>member
-1 LRRIGVF
+1 
-8 WIEFM
+8 M
-13 SDFSQWSLRSELVEA
+13 SDFSQWPLRAELLDA
-28 IASQGITE
+28 LTSQGMTV
-36 PTPIQQASLA
+36 PTPIQQAALA
-46 DILAGTD
+46 EILAGRD

-68 ALGILSGLDAPS
+68 ALGLLQGLKAPS

-152 KLDAMKT
+152 KLEAMNS

-176 IQAIQKALPKKRQ
+176 IQAIRKGLPANYQ

-209 RDPKEILLDTDTRSE
+209 RDPLEILLDTDTRSE

-233 PINRKADA
+233 PANRKNDV
-241 LLHLLGQLQ
+241 LLQLLGQLQ

-262 DCQQV
+262 DCQNV

-278 TALHGDLEQR
+278 CALHGDLEQR

-296 FQNGSVRV
+296 FQNASVRV

-320 PLVISYE
+320 PLVFSYE

-348 GRALALV
+348 GQALALV
-355 ASSEIGRVKAVEEQM
+355 ASGEMARVKAIEEQM
-370 SLTAQW
+370 GMTARW
-376 QRIDLSAIKLAPL
+376 QRLDLSSIKLAPL
-389 KADWKTLV
+389 KAEWKTLV

-411 LGALTGKQQIT
+411 LGALTAKQAIDGK
-422 ATQVGKIALFDTRSY
+422 AVGKIALFDTRSY
-437 VALHRSVADK
+437 VALHKSVADR
-447 ALSLLRQ
+447 ALQLLRQ

-462 RVRLLSPAV
+462 RVRLLSP

>member
-1 LRRIGVF
+1 
-8 WIEFM
+8 M
-13 SDFSQWSLRSELVEA
+13 PDFSQWPLRPELLEA
-28 IASQGITE
+28 LAGQGITE
-36 PTPIQQASLA
+36 PTPIQQASLT

-68 ALGILSGLDAPS
+68 ALGLLSGLDAPS

-91 ELADQVTQAIRK
+91 ELADQVSQAIRK

-152 KLDAMKT
+152 KLDALKT

-176 IQAIQKALPKKRQ
+176 IIAIQKALPGKRQ

-204 SKSYQ
+204 SKNYQ
-209 RDPKEILLDTDTRSE
+209 REPKEILLDTDTRSA
-224 HIEQLFFEV
+224 HIEQRFFEV
-233 PINRKADA
+233 PASRKNDA
-241 LLHLLGQLQ
+241 LVQLLGQLQ

-255 VFCNTKI
+255 VFCNTKS
-262 DCQQV
+262 DCQNV

-278 TALHGDLEQR
+278 CALHGDLEQR
-288 DRDEAMVR
+288 ERDEAMVR

-333 VHVHRVGRTGRAGKD
+333 VHVHRVGRTGRAGKA
-348 GRALALV
+348 GQALALV
-355 ASSEIGRVKAVEEQM
+355 APSETGRVKAVEEQM
-370 SLTAQW
+370 RLDAQW
-376 QRIDLSAIKLAPL
+376 QRLDLHAIKLVPL

-411 LGALTGKQQIT
+411 LGALTGKQQI
-422 ATQVGKIALFDTRSY
+422 AAAQVGKIAVFDTRAY
-437 VALHRSVADK
+437 VALQRSVAEK
-447 ALSLLRQ
+447 ALNLLRQ

-462 RVRLLSPAV
+462 RVRLLSR